1 MPSRPKPMPSC
12 PTVPP
17 YSVDAATMW
26 SPVFRIARI
35 AVICAAMPVAQAS
48 AARPPSSEAT
58 RSSSTATVGLL
69 MRL

>member
-1 MPSRPKPMPSC
+1 MPRREKPMPSW
-12 PTVPP
+12 PTLPP
-17 YSVDAATMW
+17 YSVEAATMW
-26 SPVFRIARI
+26 SPAFRMASS

-48 AARPPSSEAT
+48 AARPPSSDAT

>member
-1 MPSRPKPMPSC
+1 MPSREKPMPSW
-12 PTVPP
+12 PTLPP
-17 YSVDAATMW
+17 YSVEAATMW
-26 SPVFRIARI
+26 SPAFRIASS